1 MKKFMNKISNMFDDY
16 SHQSKQLPS
25 HHQIP
30 QNQQS
35 MNYNSPNPGVYNIP
49 NQQHPQYQQQQ
60 QHHQQQQQQQQYQ
73 YQNQSQPPPYGNSY
87 QNMNKNSPQ
96 PGVYNNNNSNSP
108 KQQQQQFCY
117 PPPPPTSSHSQ
128 QFTNY
133 SNHQGLPLPPPPL
146 SPPINNIT
154 NNYHNYHHHHHHY
167 DNNNNNNNNG
177 NYQINPSQ
185 PISPLQQTN
194 KLSPTITGSGSISRY
209 SPPNSRNSNN
219 NYQQPK
225 QAVNPIPGAYG
236 DGIHDDTQ
244 AVLNYFNTFPTNVIN
259 IPPGN
264 YLITAPLIIKKNNIQ
279 LMGSPNV
286 KFLTNFPIWLT
297 PPLSEG
303 FINTEEY
310 VFVLT
315 GDNIVLD
322 SINCSCIT
330 AGSLSSSFLYLCG
343 NGFIMRNCII
353 DNFNQGVVFGILNDC
368 SGKIPPGSHFTNIK
382 ITANQ
387 ITNVMGIAGGSI
399 CYGDGI
405 SFFGCS
411 NVVISNNFVSAKDGF
426 TPRNGINSGPEGF
439 LPSTN
444 VQVINN
450 TIRGDWD
457 YSLTTEGGNQCTV
470 SNNDIQGS
478 CICGIIER
486 GTGIKVSNNT
496 IHIIGREKEG
506 QTEPTGIQFYG
517 VDNGEI
523 SNNSIMGSAKYAI
536 LIKPSHESGGASNS
550 VVENNT
556 IDGEFYNCIFMSNA
570 NQAKIHGNV
579 VMGKSDVDSCVGL
592 QVWYSNGLDIQ
603 GNNIDLPSG
612 TACIC
617 SGAKNVNVLS
627 NTMMTSRAGF
637 YICQGS
643 DDICIENND
652 LIGVTQT
659 KFDQSSDNKSVT
671 TSQNYGLDYNPPSN
685 NYNN

>member
-1 MKKFMNKISNMFDDY
+1 MNMKKFMNKISNMFDDY

-25 HHQIP
+25 HQVP
-30 QNQQS
+30 QNHQQP
-35 MNYNSPNPGVYNIP
+35 MNYNSPHPGVYNIP
-49 NQQHPQYQQQQ
+49 NQQNHPPQNGYQYQ
-60 QHHQQQQQQQQYQ
+60 QQQQQQQQYQ
-73 YQNQSQPPPYGNSY
+73 NQPPPYGYNY
-87 QNMNKNSPQ
+87 HNMSKNSPQ
-96 PGVYNNNNSNSP
+96 PGVYNSNNNNNSFNDKNSP
-108 KQQQQQFCY
+108 NQQQFCY
-117 PPPPPTSSHSQ
+117 PPPPTSSHPQ
-128 QFTNY
+128 QYTNY
-133 SNHQGLPLPPPPL
+133 SNHQGLSLPPPPL

-154 NNYHNYHHHHHHY
+154 NNYHNYHQHHHHHY
-167 DNNNNNNNNG
+167 DNN
-177 NYQINPSQ
+177 SQ
-185 PISPLQQTN
+185 TYSSPQSPLQPPRTN
-194 KLSPTITGSGSISRY
+194 KLSPTMTGSGSISRY
-209 SPPNSRNSNN
+209 SPPNSRN
-219 NYQQPK
+219 NYQQQQQQQTK
-225 QAVNPIPGAYG
+225 QVNPIPGAYG
-236 DGIHDDTQ
+236 DGVHDDTQ
-244 AVLNYFNTFPTNVIN
+244 AVSNYFNSFPTNVIN

-279 LMGSPNV
+279 LLGSPNV
-286 KFLTNFPIWLT
+286 KFITNFPIWLT

-315 GDNIVLD
+315 GDNIVMD

-330 AGSLSSSFLYLCG
+330 PGSLSSSFLYLCG
-343 NGFIMRNCII
+343 NGFIMRNCIV
-353 DNFNQGVVFGILNDC
+353 DNFNQGVVFGMLNDC

-387 ITNVMGIAGGSI
+387 ITNVMGIVGGSI

-405 SFFGCS
+405 AFFGCS

-457 YSLTTEGGNQCTV
+457 YSLTTEGGNQCV
-470 SNNDIQGS
+470 VGNNDIQGS

-496 IHIIGREKEG
+496 IHIIGREKDG

-523 SNNSIMGSAKYAI
+523 SNNSIMGSAKYGI
-536 LIKPSHESGGASNS
+536 LIKPSHESGGGSNS

-556 IDGEFYNCIFMSNA
+556 IDGDFYNCIFMSNA

-637 YICQGS
+637 YICQAS
-643 DDICIENND
+643 DEICIQNND

-659 KFDQSSDNKSVT
+659 KFDQSTDNTSVT
-671 TSQNYGLDYNPPSN
+671 TSQNYGLDYNPPEN
-685 NYNN
+685 NNN

>member
-1 MKKFMNKISNMFDDY
+1 MFDDY

-25 HHQIP
+25 HQKP
-30 QNQQS
+30 QDQQP

-49 NQQHPQYQQQQ
+49 NQQPQ
-60 QHHQQQQQQQQYQ
+60 QHNGYPYQQQYQ
-73 YQNQSQPPPYGNSY
+73 YQNAPPPPPPPYGYNH

-96 PGVYNNNNSNSP
+96 PGVYNSP
-108 KQQQQQFCY
+108 KQHQHQQQQFSY
-117 PPPPPTSSHSQ
+117 PAPTSSHPQ
-128 QFTNY
+128 QYTNY
-133 SNHQGLPLPPPPL
+133 SNHQGLTLPPPPL

-154 NNYHNYHHHHHHY
+154 NNYNNYHHHHYHNE
-167 DNNNNNNNNG
+167 NNNSVNSN
-177 NYQINPSQ
+177 SQ
-185 PISPLQQTN
+185 TYSPPRTN

-209 SPPNSRNSNN
+209 STQLSPTNSRNNNSNN
-219 NYQQPK
+219 NFK
-225 QAVNPIPGAYG
+225 VNPIPGAYG
-236 DGIHDDTQ
+236 DGVHDDTK

-279 LMGSPNV
+279 LLGSPNV
-286 KFLTNFPIWLT
+286 KFTTNFPIWLT
-297 PPLSEG
+297 PPLAEG
-303 FINTEEY
+303 FINTAEY

-330 AGSLSSSFLYLCG
+330 AGTLSSSFLYLCG
-343 NGFIMRNCII
+343 NGFIMRNCIV
-353 DNFNQGVVFGILNDC
+353 DNFNQGIVFGILNDC
-368 SGKIPPGSHFTNIK
+368 SGKIPPGSHFNNIK

-387 ITNVMGIAGGSI
+387 ITNVMGIVGGSI

-405 SFFGCS
+405 AFFGCS

-444 VQVINN
+444 IQLINN

-470 SNNDIQGS
+470 SNNDVQGS

-496 IHIIGREKEG
+496 IHIVGREKEG
-506 QTEPTGIQFYG
+506 QTESTGIQFYG

-523 SNNSIMGSAKYAI
+523 SNNSVMGSAKYGI
-536 LIKPSHESGGASNS
+536 LIKPSHESGGGSNS

-556 IDGEFYNCIFMSNA
+556 IDGDFYNCIFMSNA
-570 NQAKIHGNV
+570 SQAKIHGNV

-592 QVWYSNGLDIQ
+592 QLWYSNGLDIQ

-637 YICQGS
+637 YICQAS
-643 DDICIENND
+643 DEICIQNND
-652 LIGVTQT
+652 LLGVTQT
-659 KFDQSSDNKSVT
+659 KFDQSSDNSSVT
-671 TSQNYGLDYNPPSN
+671 TSQNYGLDYSPPEN
-685 NYNN
+685 NTNNN